1 MGHLSGVRYD
11 SEQVRARAAWKQ
23 SGHNGHGTS
32 AVAPNLAIL
41 KKLHGLWLARVIQVA
56 VRLGLPDLLGN
67 GPKRLSELAMATE
80 SNEPTLHRLL
90 RCLKHLG
97 IITEIAPEFYGDT
110 PLSERLQRD
119 RADSLYWLSMLYG
132 DEWQMRVWERL
143 EDDVVTQ
150 TKQGKIIISSYTSLR
165 GN

>member
-67 GPKRLSELAMATE
+67 GPKRLSELALATG
-80 SNEPTLHRLL
+80 SNEPALHRLL
-90 RCLKHLG
+90 RCLKHLE
-97 IITEIAPEFYGDT
+97 IITEIAPEFYEGT
-110 PLSERLQRD
+110 LFSERLRRD

-132 DEWQMRVWERL
+132 DEWQLRAWERL
-143 EDDVVTQ
+143 ENSIRTGAS
-150 TKQGKIIISSYTSLR
+150 T
-165 GN
+165 